1 MSHFAASRV
10 LENMNSS
17 GLRLHKASAGGGDP
31 PRLRLSP
38 PLVRF
43 APGFSSENLC
53 TRGNPE
59 LRIVDPPSVAA
70 AAEIEEE
77 DAV

>member
-1 MSHFAASRV
+1 
-10 LENMNSS
+10 MNSS
-17 GLRLHKASAGGGDP
+17 GLRLHNASAGGGEP
-31 PRLRLSP
+31 PLLRLSP

-43 APGFSSENLC
+43 APGFSSENRC

-59 LRIVDPPSVAA
+59 LRIVEPPSVAA
-70 AAEIEEE
+70 AADIEED